1 MSIAF
6 FTGSR
11 LATIPYGSG
20 LTIVLASKSLQEFK
34 EILARGLN
42 TAPPEKYPDWIALSD
57 QLRDQ
62 EESEAFTPSP

>member
-6 FTGSR
+6 RNETQFIMC
-11 LATIPYGSG
+11 LNKPE
-20 LTIVLASKSLQEFK
+20 LEQFK

-57 QLRDQ
+57 QLRAR